1 MNEDQTFRV
10 ALIVGSVLVL
20 PVMAYFRIR
29 SQATGEPLDRRK
41 EGKFILY
48 TLRPLAIAPFGGL
61 FAFMIDPKL
70 MAWSSLPLPTMVRWA
85 GVGISVLAGFL
96 ILWTL
101 RNLGRNLTDTVVT
114 RKEHTLVSSG
124 PYRWVRHPFY
134 ISGAMF
140 VMGNGLAA
148 ANWFF
153 LITGAAVIALLVI
166 RTRREEEELLRRFGE
181 PYRAYVERT
190 GRFIPKLAGRQAP
203 GR

>member
-1 MNEDQTFRV
+1 MTDDQTFRI
-10 ALIVGSVLVL
+10 ALIVGSALVL

-29 SQATGEPLDRRK
+29 SQSTREPLDRRK
-41 EGKFILY
+41 EGAFIYY

-61 FAFMIDPKL
+61 FAFMINPRW
-70 MAWSSLPLPTMVRWA
+70 MEWASLPLPAIVRW
-85 GVGISVLAGFL
+85 GGIAVSVAAGFL

-101 RNLGRNLTDTVVT
+101 RNLGPNLTDTVVT

-140 VMGNGLAA
+140 VLGNGLAA

-166 RTRREEEELLRRFGE
+166 RTRREEEELLRRFGQ

-190 GRFIPKLAGRQAP
+190 GRFIPKLSSR
-203 GR
+203 